1 MGDNTRNVM
10 RCRECRLNQYETR
23 SGQCRRC
30 GVSLVE
36 PSAPEPE
43 IPATMAQMIG
53 KKIATYRRKRHLKQ
67 SELAKLAGLG
77 RNTLNRA
84 ETGTIAPTVNT
95 LTRIALALG
104 IDVAELLPNQDQQPR
119 SDGEDLFDGL
129 AEKIRHMQESD
140 RYMLLSAIKSLNR
153 GQSFMTDTIT
163 V

>member
-1 MGDNTRNVM
+1 
-10 RCRECRLNQYETR
+10 
-23 SGQCRRC
+23 
-30 GVSLVE
+30 
-36 PSAPEPE
+36 
-43 IPATMAQMIG
+43 MAQMIG